1 MWDWTVMPPDPD
13 FILSVLTCG
22 AWEIWNDSGYCDTSY
37 DKMYLQQG
45 AAIDPKQRQQI
56 IYQMQQMVASQK
68 MYLVIDYPDSIEA
81 HSPHWTDLP
90 LIWDMSFWS
99 GSKIPFESV
108 HQVG

>member
-1 MWDWTVMPPDPD
+1 M
-13 FILSVLTCG
+13 LSVLTCVSRNV
-22 AWEIWNDSGYCDTSY
+22 WNDTGYCSKSY
-37 DKMYLQQG
+37 DSLYQAQG
-45 AAIDPKQRQQI
+45 AMMNPAKRQQI